1 MRIVQINNTFPK
13 NVYYT
18 FKITFCDAIFP
29 YRDALSLAV
38 EAIFA
43 APADNQLKLDA
54 KDETVESSNSC
65 D

>member
-1 MRIVQINNTFPK
+1 MKKSNPKIATLKMTFSHK
-13 NVYYT
+13 
-18 FKITFCDAIFP
+18 FTFCDAIFE

-43 APADNQLKLDA
+43 APADSQLKLDA
-54 KDETVESSNSC
+54 KDETVESNISC